1 MIITDEQPFWH
12 RMADEEPSDERSR
25 YLLIVKFGAMYL
37 ASGFHV
43 WEHSGRKSFY
53 ILNNRIGYVDFDRVK
68 AWAVVPE
75 MEEDK

>member
-1 MIITDEQPFWH
+1 MIVTDEQPFWH
-12 RMADEEPSDERSR
+12 RMADEEPSDEKGR
-25 YLLIVKFGAMYL
+25 YLLVGKRGGMDL

-53 ILNNRIGYVDFDRVK
+53 IPNNRSGYVDFDKVE

-75 MEEDK
+75 MEDK